1 MKKSRNN
8 YPDIYP
14 AGPTY
19 IRGIK
24 SDNTLYI
31 SGITANNSNAQN
43 KDIMSQLDVILD
55 RIAKIVDSEG
65 GKPSDIVSVTT
76 YIVESE
82 MPKF

>member
-43 KDIMSQLDVILD
+43 KDIMSQLDHVSWHLD
-55 RIAKIVDSEG
+55 SVKGPIEKISQYAYG
-65 GKPSDIVSVTT
+65 RSK
-76 YIVESE
+76 
-82 MPKF
+82 